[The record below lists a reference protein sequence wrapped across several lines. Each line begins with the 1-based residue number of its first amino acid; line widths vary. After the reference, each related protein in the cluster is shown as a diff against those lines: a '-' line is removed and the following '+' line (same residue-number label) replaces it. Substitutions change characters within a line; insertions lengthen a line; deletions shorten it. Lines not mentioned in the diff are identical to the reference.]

1 MGVTPATMKNPIL
14 AVVAVR
20 CMSKKGVGMQGD
32 VLASTKTKGHVIRM
46 KVRPGAPLP
55 QTEQSM
61 LTTRQLLGV
70 ADAYALAAGRIVD
83 VRLARRAEMTDP
95 EARTLERS
103 EDRLG
108 KTIAL
113 LRVSE
118 LRFTNASGEHIAR
131 LITDTVDAAVRAL
144 SRGSIPR
151 VVALAQSLADFA
163 GTALTRDATQ
173 VELAAQQL
181 RALVRRHSRSE

>member
-1 MGVTPATMKNPIL
+1 MKARKPTIVSY
-14 AVVAVR
+14 A
-20 CMSKKGVGMQGD
+20 
-32 VLASTKTKGHVIRM
+32 
-46 KVRPGAPLP
+46 GAQS
-55 QTEQSM
+55 QTEQSV
-61 LTTRQLLGV
+61 LTTRQLLAV